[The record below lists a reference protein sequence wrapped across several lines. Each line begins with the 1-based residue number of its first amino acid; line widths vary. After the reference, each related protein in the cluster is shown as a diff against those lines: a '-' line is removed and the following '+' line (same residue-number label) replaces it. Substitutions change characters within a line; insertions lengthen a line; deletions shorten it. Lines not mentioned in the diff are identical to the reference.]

1 MAPIRARRSLLLP
14 WLAAVLL
21 AFSALQVSAED
32 AWQTIR
38 PGSVVL
44 FRHALAPGGGDPP
57 GWRLNDCSTQR
68 NLSAEG
74 QAQARRIGE
83 AFRQRRIDVS
93 TVWSSQWCRTRE
105 TADLAFPGQWVD
117 QPPFNSF
124 FGTPAQGAAQTRAA
138 LDLLLSRPGR
148 GVTVVITHQV
158 NITAL
163 TGVFPGSGEGVV
175 VDTSG
180 QALKVL
186 GRVTP

>member
-1 MAPIRARRSLLLP
+1 MTTIHARRYRVNR
-14 WLAAVLL
+14 WLASALL

-44 FRHALAPGGGDPP
+44 FLHALAPGGGDPP
-57 GWRLNDCSTQR
+57 EWRLNDCSTQR

-74 QAQARRIGE
+74 QTQ
-83 AFRQRRIDVS
+83 
-93 TVWSSQWCRTRE
+93 
-105 TADLAFPGQWVD
+105 
-117 QPPFNSF
+117 
-124 FGTPAQGAAQTRAA
+124 AA
-138 LDLLLSRPGR
+138 LDFLLSRPDN

>member
-1 MAPIRARRSLLLP
+1 MAPIRARRSLLLS

-21 AFSALQVSAED
+21 VFSALQASAED
-32 AWQTIR
+32 VWQTIR

-74 QAQARRIGE
+74 QAQA
-83 AFRQRRIDVS
+83 
-93 TVWSSQWCRTRE
+93 
-105 TADLAFPGQWVD
+105 
-117 QPPFNSF
+117 
-124 FGTPAQGAAQTRAA
+124 A
-138 LDLLLSRPGR
+138 LDLLLSRPGQ

>member
-1 MAPIRARRSLLLP
+1 MAPIRARRSLLLS

-21 AFSALQVSAED
+21 VFSALQASAED
-32 AWQTIR
+32 VWQTIR

-74 QAQARRIGE
+74 QAQA
-83 AFRQRRIDVS
+83 
-93 TVWSSQWCRTRE
+93 
-105 TADLAFPGQWVD
+105 
-117 QPPFNSF
+117 
-124 FGTPAQGAAQTRAA
+124 A
-138 LDLLLSRPGR
+138 LDLLLSRR
-148 GVTVVITHQV
+148 DNGVTVVITHQV

-180 QALKVL
+180 PALKVL

>member
-1 MAPIRARRSLLLP
+1 MPPIHPHSSLLLP
-14 WLAAVLL
+14 WLTAVLL
-21 AFSALQVSAED
+21 AFSALQASAED
-32 AWQTIR
+32 VWQTIR

-74 QAQARRIGE
+74 QAQA
-83 AFRQRRIDVS
+83 
-93 TVWSSQWCRTRE
+93 
-105 TADLAFPGQWVD
+105 
-117 QPPFNSF
+117 
-124 FGTPAQGAAQTRAA
+124 A
-138 LDLLLSRPGR
+138 LDLLLSRPGQ